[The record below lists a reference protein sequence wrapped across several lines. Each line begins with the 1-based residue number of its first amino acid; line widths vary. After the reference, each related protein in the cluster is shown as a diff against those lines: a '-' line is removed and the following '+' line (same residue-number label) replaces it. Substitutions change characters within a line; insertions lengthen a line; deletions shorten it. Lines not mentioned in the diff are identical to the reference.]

1 MNVTYIVYIYIN
13 YMYVCKKIFY
23 EHGYRTPEHPN
34 TCVVQKTKVL
44 DDQTYVSIDCCTQH
58 LSNH

>member
-1 MNVTYIVYIYIN
+1 MYVTY
-13 YMYVCKKIFY
+13 VCVKKYFTN
-23 EHGYRTPEHPN
+23 GYRTCTPEHPN
-34 TCVVQKTKVL
+34 TCVVPGYKKLKFTKVL